1 MQLPTEREYTSF
13 RIKNPEL
20 WKKVKIAAIE
30 NDLGV
35 SEFVEKA
42 LSEYMATVAKP
53 VDPMVEKATKILNQL
68 QNRDFVVTGGMDI
81 NLAKKGIMKKNT
93 ESLADALSNAM
104 IHFERV
110 INLEKNF
117 ETEHLSKKAAEH
129 LIAIYDKCITS
140 NAITSGDRVT
150 ITEGPG
156 LISKVE
162 QLREENER
170 LRKELEQL
178 KKDFHAASVAY
189 EEFSAKSR

>member
-1 MQLPTEREYTSF
+1 MSKDRLPTSVSIDPAF
-13 RIKNPEL
+13 
-20 WKKVKIAAIE
+20 WKKVKMAALE
-30 NDLGV
+30 RDMSV

-53 VDPMVEKATKILNQL
+53 ADPVVEKATKILNQL